1 MSMWKKIQHFISL
14 TADLL
19 QIGGFFGLT
28 PAAIVTLVCA
38 IIGWGSNIPA
48 FYLVVGSILVFA
60 ASLYLTRELI
70 IRIGAI
76 SLAEGA
82 RIAYEQLRGT
92 LWGSAAERLRADSK
106 PEGILD
112 YIATG
117 ITLEIPVFG
126 KYPPSAKLERV
137 RDREL
142 KSGSIE
148 RGASIL
154 QLRDQHSSQITDLTI
169 RKSDL
174 RKAISRMRESE
185 KGAS

>member
-1 MSMWKKIQHFISL
+1 MWKQIQHFISL

-28 PAAIVTLVCA
+28 PAAIITLVCA
-38 IIGWGSNIPA
+38 VAGWGSSIPV
-48 FYLVVGSILVFA
+48 FYLSVGSILVFA
-60 ASLYLTRELI
+60 ASLYLTQELI
-70 IRIGAI
+70 VRIGAI

-82 RIAYEQLRGT
+82 RVAYEQLRGT
-92 LWGSAAERLRADSK
+92 LWASAAERLRVDST

-126 KYPPSAKLERV
+126 KYPPSTKLERV
-137 RDREL
+137 KDREL

-148 RGASIL
+148 GGASIL
-154 QLRDQHSSQITDLTI
+154 QLRDQHHSLITELTI

-174 RKAISRMRESE
+174 RKVIRQMKKEGQEPAR
-185 KGAS
+185 